1 MQIRV
6 SKNKSLGI
14 EEIADQFLETKAQL
28 IQQAEEI
35 VQEPAFITSLVGTGA
50 NRRVHKRWNPKVQR
64 VYRSLFV
71 SNLKGDVEEI
81 NADRN
86 QSDIKSE
93 ANSKGH
99 SID

>member
-14 EEIADQFLETKAQL
+14 EEIADQFLDTKGEL
-28 IQQAEEI
+28 IKQAEDI

-50 NRRVHKRWNPKVQR
+50 NRRVHKRWNPNVQR

-71 SNLKGDVEEI
+71 SNLKADVEEI
-81 NADRN
+81 NRDRN

-93 ANSKGH
+93 ASPKRN

>member
-14 EEIADQFLETKAQL
+14 EEIADQFLETKAEL
-28 IQQAEEI
+28 IQKAEEI
-35 VQEPAFITSLVGTGA
+35 VQEPAFITSLVGSGA
-50 NRRVHKRWNPKVQR
+50 DRKLHKRWNPNVQR

-71 SNLKGDVEEI
+71 SKLKANVEEI
-81 NADRN
+81 NGDRN

-93 ANSKGH
+93 ANPKRN